1 MVQYERF
8 DIGTQAVIYVH
19 SDAGRKIREG
29 GGEPVEDAVF
39 VLPEQHTYEETEE
52 YTDAQRSAENYAA
65 IGEMIFGGLSDI
77 ERAQD
82 LKGVMQDAA
91 QLLPDETAL
100 TAKELYPSW
109 EELVSSG
116 QLIKVNYKF
125 TFGGKFYR
133 TLQAHTFQRNWVPGQ
148 GTESLYAQ
156 IDETH
161 AGTVEDAIPY
171 TGNMALEAGRY
182 YSQNGETYLCIRDTG
197 GHVYHNLADLVGL
210 YVSTV

>member
-19 SDAGRKIREG
+19 SDAGKKIREG
-29 GGEPVEDAVF
+29 DGVPVEDAVF
-39 VLPEQHTYEETEE
+39 VLPDHHTYEETDE

-109 EELVSSG
+109 EELVSALSLLG
-116 QLIKVNYKF
+116 RTCKQRPADKSELQVHF
-125 TFGGKFYR
+125 QR
-133 TLQAHTFQRNWVPGQ
+133 ETLQNA
-148 GTESLYAQ
+148 
-156 IDETH
+156 
-161 AGTVEDAIPY
+161 AGSHLPEKLGAGS
-171 TGNMALEAGRY
+171 GNRIALRPD
-182 YSQNGETYLCIRDTG
+182 R
-197 GHVYHNLADLVGL
+197 
-210 YVSTV
+210 

>member
-29 GGEPVEDAVF
+29 DGNPVEDAVF
-39 VLPEQHTYEETEE
+39 VLPDHHTYEETNE
-52 YTDAQRSAENYAA
+52 YTDAQQNAENYAA
-65 IGEMIFGGLSDI
+65 IGEMIFGGLSDV

-82 LKGVMQDAA
+82 LKEVMRDAA

-125 TFGGKFYR
+125 TFGGKLYR

-161 AGTVEDAIPY
+161 TGSETDAIPY
-171 TGNMALEAGRY
+171 TGNMALEQGKY
-182 YSQNGETYLCIRDTG
+182 YSQNGVTYLCTRDTG
-197 GHVYHNLADLVGL
+197 SPVYHNLADLVGL
-210 YVSTV
+210 YVTAV

>member
-8 DIGTQAVIYVH
+8 DIGTQAVIYAH

-29 GGEPVEDAVF
+29 DGTPVEDAVF
-39 VLPEQHTYEETEE
+39 VLPDRHTYEETDE
-52 YTDAQRSAENYAA
+52 YTDAQQNAENYAA
-65 IGEMIFGGLSDI
+65 IGEMIFGGLSDVD
-77 ERAQD
+77 RAQD
-82 LKGVMQDAA
+82 LKEVMRDAA

-125 TFGGKFYR
+125 TFSGKLYR
-133 TLQAHTFQRNWVPGQ
+133 TLQAHTFQRNWIPGQ

-161 AGTVEDAIPY
+161 SGTEEDAIPY
-171 TGNMALEAGRY
+171 SGNMALEAGRY
-182 YSQNGETYLCIRDTG
+182 YSQNGVTYLCTRDTG
-197 GHVYHNLADLVGL
+197 TPVYHNLADLVGL
-210 YVSTV
+210 YVTEV

>member
-29 GGEPVEDAVF
+29 DGDPVEDAVF
-39 VLPEQHTYEETEE
+39 VLPDHHTYEETDE
-52 YTDAQRSAENYAA
+52 YTDAQQNAENYAA
-65 IGEMIFGGLSDI
+65 IGEMIFGGLSDVD
-77 ERAQD
+77 RAQD
-82 LKGVMQDAA
+82 LKEVMRDAA

-125 TFGGKFYR
+125 TFGGKLYR

-161 AGTVEDAIPY
+161 TGSEADAIPY

-182 YSQNGETYLCIRDTG
+182 YSQNGVTYLCTRDTG
-197 GHVYHNLADLVGL
+197 SPVYHNLADLVGL
-210 YVSTV
+210 YVTAV

>member
-29 GGEPVEDAVF
+29 DGVPVEDALF
-39 VLPEQHTYEETEE
+39 ILPEQHTYEETDE
-52 YTDAQRSAENYAA
+52 YTDAQQNTENYAA
-65 IGEMIFGGLSDI
+65 IGEMIFGGLSDVD
-77 ERAQD
+77 RAQD
-82 LKGVMQDAA
+82 LKEVMRDAA

-125 TFGGKFYR
+125 TFGGKLYR

-148 GTESLYAQ
+148 GTESLYEQ
-156 IDETH
+156 IDEAH
-161 AGTVEDAIPY
+161 SGTEEDAIPY

-182 YSQNGETYLCIRDTG
+182 YSQNGVTYLCTRDTG
-197 GHVYHNLADLVGL
+197 SPVYHNLADLVGL
-210 YVSTV
+210 YVTAV

>member
-29 GGEPVEDAVF
+29 DGVPVEDALF
-39 VLPEQHTYEETEE
+39 ILPEQHTYEETDE

-65 IGEMIFGGLSDI
+65 IGEMIFGGLSDVD
-77 ERAQD
+77 RAQD
-82 LKGVMQDAA
+82 LKEVMRDAA

-100 TAKELYPSW
+100 IAKELYPSW

-125 TFGGKFYR
+125 TFGGKLYR

-148 GTESLYAQ
+148 GTESLYAE

-161 AGTVEDAIPY
+161 SGTEEDAIPY
-171 TGNMALEAGRY
+171 AGNMALEAGRY
-182 YSQNGETYLCIRDTG
+182 YSQNGVTYLCTRDTG
-197 GHVYHNLADLVGL
+197 SPVYHNLADLVGL
-210 YVSTV
+210 YVTAV

>member
-19 SDAGRKIREG
+19 SDAGKKIREG
-29 GGEPVEDAVF
+29 NGEPVEDAVF
-39 VLPEQHTYEETEE
+39 VLPERHTYEETDE

-65 IGEMIFGGLSDI
+65 IGEMIFGGLSDVV
-77 ERAQD
+77 RAQD
-82 LKGVMQDAA
+82 LKEVMRDAA

-109 EELVSSG
+109 EELVDSG
-116 QLIKVNYKF
+116 QPIKVNYKF
-125 TFGGKFYR
+125 TFGGKLYR

-148 GTESLYAQ
+148 GTESLYAE
-156 IDETH
+156 IDESH
-161 AGTVEDAIPY
+161 AGTEEDAIPY

-182 YSQNGETYLCIRDTG
+182 YSQNGVTYLCTRDTG
-197 GHVYHNLADLVGL
+197 GPVYHNLADLVGL
-210 YVSTV
+210 YVTAV

>member
-29 GGEPVEDAVF
+29 DGVPVEDALF
-39 VLPEQHTYEETEE
+39 ILPEQHTYEETDE
-52 YTDAQRSAENYAA
+52 YTDAQQNTENYAA
-65 IGEMIFGGLSDI
+65 IGEMIFGGLSDVD
-77 ERAQD
+77 RALD
-82 LKGVMQDAA
+82 LKEVMRDAA

-109 EELVSSG
+109 EELAGSG
-116 QLIKVNYKF
+116 QSIKVNYKF
-125 TFGGKFYR
+125 TFGGKLYR

-148 GTESLYAQ
+148 GTESLYAE

-161 AGTVEDAIPY
+161 SGTEEDAIPY
-171 TGNMALEAGRY
+171 AGNMALEAGRY
-182 YSQNGETYLCIRDTG
+182 YSQNGVTYLCTRDTG
-197 GHVYHNLADLVGL
+197 SPVYHNLADLVGL
-210 YVSTV
+210 YVTAV

>member
-8 DIGTQAVIYVH
+8 DIGTQAVVYVH

-29 GGEPVEDAVF
+29 DEVPVEDALF
-39 VLPEQHTYEETEE
+39 ILPEQHTYEETDE
-52 YTDAQRSAENYAA
+52 YTDAQQNTENYAA
-65 IGEMIFGGLSDI
+65 IGEMIFGGLSDVD
-77 ERAQD
+77 RAQN
-82 LKGVMQDAA
+82 LKAVMQDAA
-91 QLLPDETAL
+91 QLLPDETAI
-100 TAKELYPSW
+100 TAKELYPTW

-125 TFGGKFYR
+125 TFGGKLYR

-161 AGTVEDAIPY
+161 TGSEADAIPY

-182 YSQNGETYLCIRDTG
+182 YSQNGVTYLCTRDTG
-197 GHVYHNLADLVGL
+197 SPVYHNLADLVGL
-210 YVSTV
+210 YVTAV

>member
-19 SDAGRKIREG
+19 SDTGKKIREG
-29 GGEPVEDAVF
+29 DGEPAEDAVF
-39 VLPEQHTYEETEE
+39 VLPERHTYEETDE

-65 IGEMIFGGLSDI
+65 IGEMIFGGLSDVD
-77 ERAQD
+77 RAQD
-82 LKGVMQDAA
+82 LKEVMRDAA
-91 QLLPDETAL
+91 QFLPDETAIS
-100 TAKELYPSW
+100 AKELYPSW
-109 EELVSSG
+109 EELVSGG

-125 TFGGKFYR
+125 TFGGKLYR
-133 TLQAHTFQRNWVPGQ
+133 TLQAHTFQKNWVPGQ

-161 AGTVEDAIPY
+161 AGTETDVIPY

-182 YSQNGETYLCIRDTG
+182 YSQNGVTYLCTRDTG
-197 GHVYHNLADLVGL
+197 GPVYHNLSDLVGL
-210 YVSTV
+210 YVTAV

>member
-19 SDAGRKIREG
+19 SDAGRKIRESD
-29 GGEPVEDAVF
+29 GEPVEDAVF
-39 VLPEQHTYEETEE
+39 VLPDHHTYEETDE

-100 TAKELYPSW
+100 IAKELYPSW

-125 TFGGKFYR
+125 TFGGKLYR

-148 GTESLYAQ
+148 GTESLYAK

-161 AGTVEDAIPY
+161 SGTDVDAIPY

-182 YSQNGETYLCIRDTG
+182 YSQNGVTYLCTRDTG
-197 GHVYHNLADLVGL
+197 SPVYHNLADLVGL
-210 YVSTV
+210 YVTAV

>member
-29 GGEPVEDAVF
+29 DGVPVEDALF
-39 VLPEQHTYEETEE
+39 ILPEQHTYEETDE
-52 YTDAQRSAENYAA
+52 YTDAQQNTENYAA
-65 IGEMIFGGLSDI
+65 IGEMIFGGLSDVD
-77 ERAQD
+77 RALD
-82 LKGVMQDAA
+82 LKEVMRDAA

-109 EELVSSG
+109 EELVDNG
-116 QLIKVNYKF
+116 QSIKVNYKF
-125 TFGGKFYR
+125 TFGGKLYR
-133 TLQAHTFQRNWVPGQ
+133 TLQAHAFQRNWVPGQ
-148 GTESLYAQ
+148 GTESLYEQ
-156 IDETH
+156 IDEAH

-182 YSQNGETYLCIRDTG
+182 YSQNGVTYLCTRDTG
-197 GHVYHNLADLVGL
+197 SPVYHNLADLVGL
-210 YVSTV
+210 YVTAV

>member
-19 SDAGRKIREG
+19 SDAGMKIREG
-29 GGEPVEDAVF
+29 DGDSVEDAVF
-39 VLPEQHTYEETEE
+39 ILPDYHTYEETDE
-52 YTDAQRSAENYAA
+52 YTDAQRNAENYAA
-65 IGEMIFGGLSDI
+65 IGEMIFGGLSDVD
-77 ERAQD
+77 RAQD
-82 LKGVMQDAA
+82 LKEVMRDAA

-125 TFGGKFYR
+125 TFSGKLYR
-133 TLQAHTFQRNWVPGQ
+133 TLQAHTFQRNWIPGQ

-161 AGTVEDAIPY
+161 SGTEEDAIPY
-171 TGNMALEAGRY
+171 SGNMALEAGRY
-182 YSQNGETYLCIRDTG
+182 YSQNGVTYLCTRDTG
-197 GHVYHNLADLVGL
+197 TPVYHNLADLVGL
-210 YVSTV
+210 YVTEV

>member
-19 SDAGRKIREG
+19 SDAGKKIREG
-29 GGEPVEDAVF
+29 DGDSVEDAVF
-39 VLPEQHTYEETEE
+39 ILPDYHTYEETDE
-52 YTDAQRSAENYAA
+52 YTDAQQNAENYAA
-65 IGEMIFGGLSDI
+65 IGEMIFGGLSDVD
-77 ERAQD
+77 RAQD
-82 LKGVMQDAA
+82 LKEVMRDAA

-125 TFGGKFYR
+125 TFSGKLYR
-133 TLQAHTFQRNWVPGQ
+133 TLQAHTFQRNWIPGQ

-161 AGTVEDAIPY
+161 SGSEADAIPY
-171 TGNMALEAGRY
+171 TGNMALEQGKY
-182 YSQNGETYLCIRDTG
+182 YSQNGVTYLCTRDTG
-197 GHVYHNLADLVGL
+197 SPVYHNLADLVAL
-210 YVSTV
+210 YVTTV